1 MLKKV
6 TIFMTVERH
15 GVAAELFDEW
25 ADAMEAGGIAASVT
39 ESMLEPLPDENDD
52 ADGAGQ
58 TEMFCNGRLRLS
70 DTDFSLTYEE
80 TALTGMEGTQS
91 QLSFR
96 RDTPGLISLLR
107 TGAVTTALVFEQG
120 KRHIC
125 VYQTPYMP
133 FEVCVYTLKVD
144 NALDVRDGRVEGVL
158 ELDYIVE
165 IHGARAER
173 CQMRLEVREI

>member
-6 TIFMTVERH
+6 AITMTVERY
-15 GVAAELFDEW
+15 GVAASLFDEL
-25 ADAMEAGGIAASVT
+25 ADAPELSEVNP
-39 ESMLEPLPDENDD
+39 SLLELVPDE
-52 ADGAGQ
+52 DGNLEEPEQ
-58 TEMFCNGRLRLS
+58 TEVFSTGRLRL
-70 DTDFSLTYEE
+70 TDEEFSLTYEE
-80 TALTGMEGTQS
+80 SALTGMEGTQS

-96 RDTPGLISLLR
+96 CGEPGLLTMLR
-107 TGAVTTALVFEQG
+107 TGAVKTALVFEKG

-133 FEVCVYTLKVD
+133 FEVCVYTLGVD
-144 NALDVRDGRVEGVL
+144 NRLMADGERVGGVL

-173 CQMRLEVREI
+173 CRMRLEIREM

>member
-6 TIFMTVERH
+6 AISMTVERY
-15 GVAAELFDEW
+15 GVSASLFDEL
-25 ADAMEAGGIAASVT
+25 ADAPEMSEVNPSLLDVAPNEDGTVD
-39 ESMLEPLPDENDD
+39 EPE
-52 ADGAGQ
+52 Q
-58 TEMFCNGRLRLS
+58 TEMFTTGRLRL
-70 DTDFSLTYEE
+70 TDDEFSLTYEE
-80 TALTGMEGTQS
+80 SALTGMEGTQS

-96 RDTPGLISLLR
+96 RGEQGLLTMLR
-107 TGAVTTALVFEQG
+107 TGAVKTALVFEKG

-133 FEVCVYTLKVD
+133 FEACVLTLSVD
-144 NALDVRDGRVEGVL
+144 NRLLDEDGNPHGTL

-173 CQMRLEVREI
+173 CRMKLDIREMS

>member
-6 TIFMTVERH
+6 AISMSVERQ
-15 GVAAELFDEW
+15 GVAGELFEEWMDVMESGALLASLTEPALDE
-25 ADAMEAGGIAASVT
+25 DGN
-39 ESMLEPLPDENDD
+39 PDEV
-52 ADGAGQ
+52 Q
-58 TEMFCNGRLRLS
+58 ESEMFCNGRLRL
-70 DTDFSLTYEE
+70 TDDEFSLTYEE
-80 TALTGMEGTQS
+80 TELTGMEGTQS

-96 RDTPGLISLLR
+96 FAERGLVTMLR
-107 TGAVTTALVFEQG
+107 TGAVKTALVFEKG
-120 KRHIC
+120 KRHLC

-144 NALDVRDGRVEGVL
+144 NRLMMGGDRADGVL

-173 CQMRLEVREI
+173 CRMRLEIKEME